1 VSGEVHRHTRTGQG
15 NGLKIVVGLG
25 NPGQRYAE
33 TRHNIG
39 WMVLDRLADRA
50 GVSGRARARDAAATA
65 TARYDGLEL
74 LLVKPTTFMNESG
87 IAVRKVLARERTPL
101 EEMLVVI
108 DDFALPFGRL
118 RMREGGSA
126 GSHNGLRSIIGELG
140 TDSFARLRVGI
151 GEPLRDRARDH
162 VLSRFSPSEREA
174 LDELLEAAADAVED
188 WARADVS
195 TAANRWNPW
204 LPSWLLQ
211 AGGGGALGGDSAIR
225 SRSKP
230 EASSEAPAEGA
241 VVPSSDTGGPPAE
254 GAAGPPGAREE
265 GIRRTSTGWRKLLR
279 LPDDRGEGRR

>member
-1 VSGEVHRHTRTGQG
+1 M
-15 NGLKIVVGLG
+15 KIVVGLG

-50 GVSGRARARDAAATA
+50 GVSGHARARDAAATA

-87 IAVRKVLARERTPL
+87 VAVRKVLARERAPL

-162 VLSRFSPSEREA
+162 VLSRFSPGEREA
-174 LDELLEAAADAVED
+174 LDELLEAATDAVED
-188 WARADVS
+188 WARSDVS

-204 LPSWLLQ
+204 LPTWLLKEKEE
-211 AGGGGALGGDSAIR
+211 GALAPGAESAAA
-225 SRSKP
+225 
-230 EASSEAPAEGA
+230 ASARRRWSDTSAAPAERA
-241 VVPSSDTGGPPAE
+241 ETQPADD
-254 GAAGPPGAREE
+254 
-265 GIRRTSTGWRKLLR
+265 IRRSSTGWRKLLR
-279 LPDDRGEGRR
+279 LPDDGGEGRR

>member
-1 VSGEVHRHTRTGQG
+1 M
-15 NGLKIVVGLG
+15 KIVVGLG

-65 TARYDGLEL
+65 AARYDGLEL

-87 IAVRKVLARERTPL
+87 IAVRKVLARERAPL
-101 EEMLVVI
+101 DEMLVVI

-140 TDSFARLRVGI
+140 TESLARLRVGI

-162 VLSRFSPSEREA
+162 VLSRFSPGEREA

-188 WARADVS
+188 WARSDVS

-204 LPSWLLQ
+204 LPTWLKEAEGEEAPAPGGPEAAS
-211 AGGGGALGGDSAIR
+211 AGR
-225 SRSKP
+225 SRSDR
-230 EASSEAPAEGA
+230 SEAPATPAEVPRAGRPAARSGA
-241 VVPSSDTGGPPAE
+241 PVDQTGGPR
-254 GAAGPPGAREE
+254 AGEP
-265 GIRRTSTGWRKLLR
+265 GIRRTSTGWRKLLG
-279 LPDDRGEGRR
+279 LADDAGERRR

>member
-1 VSGEVHRHTRTGQG
+1 M
-15 NGLKIVVGLG
+15 KIVVGLG

-50 GVSGRARARDAAATA
+50 GISGRARARDAAATA
-65 TARYDGLEL
+65 AARYDGLEL

-87 IAVRKVLARERTPL
+87 VAVRKALARERAPL

-162 VLSRFSPSEREA
+162 VLSRFSPSERES
-174 LDELLEAAADAVED
+174 LDELLEAAAEAVED
-188 WARADVS
+188 WARSDVS

-204 LPSWLLQ
+204 LPTWLKEAEADEEGPPAL
-211 AGGGGALGGDSAIR
+211 GGPAALAEDGAALGGDSARR

-230 EASSEAPAEGA
+230 QASSGAPAEGA
-241 VVPSSDTGGPPAE
+241 AVPPGENEAPARPAE
-254 GAAGPPGAREE
+254 VPRADEG

-279 LPDDRGEGRR
+279 LPDDGGEGRR